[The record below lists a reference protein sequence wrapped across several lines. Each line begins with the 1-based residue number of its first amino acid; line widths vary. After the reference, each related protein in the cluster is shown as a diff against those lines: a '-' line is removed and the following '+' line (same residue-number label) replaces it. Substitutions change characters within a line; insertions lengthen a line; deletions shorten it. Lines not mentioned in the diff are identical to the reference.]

1 MRRGGRLTGVW
12 RFAERNG
19 ACLFA
24 FNSDSLQ
31 ENVFLFTE
39 SARVWRGTNRDREWK
54 KQTDLFFNENGHVAV
69 ASQRELLC
77 AYAPWSLETSLG
89 SLGMSHISG
98 MFQILSPSVATG
110 SYIGCLANFK
120 PYCNETTAVA
130 DATDRFN
137 CVFTLTLCT
146 KSMCTLW
153 LYSTQL
159 PVFPCRVASRYALLC
174 LIS

>member
-1 MRRGGRLTGVW
+1 MCGGVGGWLAFGGLLSETGHVCSLLTPTASRKMFFYSQKVHG
-12 RFAERNG
+12 FGG
-19 ACLFA
+19 ALIGI
-24 FNSDSLQ
+24 
-31 ENVFLFTE
+31 E
-39 SARVWRGTNRDREWK
+39 SEKN
-54 KQTDLFFNENGHVAV
+54 KQTYFFNENGRVAV

-98 MFQILSPSVATG
+98 MFQALSPSVATG

-146 KSMCTLW
+146 NVWCERDFTL
-153 LYSTQL
+153 
-159 PVFPCRVASRYALLC
+159 PN
-174 LIS
+174 